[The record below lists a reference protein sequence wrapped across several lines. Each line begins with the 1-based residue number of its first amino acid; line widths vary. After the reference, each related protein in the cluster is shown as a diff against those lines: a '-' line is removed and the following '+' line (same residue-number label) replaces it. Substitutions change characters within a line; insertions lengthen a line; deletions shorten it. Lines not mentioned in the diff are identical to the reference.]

1 MHELSLAQSI
11 CDVVQA
17 NITPKQR
24 VTSVVVEWG
33 PLSGVVPEALEYCF
47 DIVAQASGLGDAKL
61 TLQSTQPSAAC
72 SACQASF
79 IVDEMGASCPE
90 CGHAPV
96 TVEGG
101 REFRLK
107 EIEVEDV

>member
-11 CDVVQA
+11 CDTVRA
-17 NITPKQR
+17 HLPPGQR
-24 VTSVVVEWG
+24 VLTVVVEWG
-33 PLSGVVPEALEYCF
+33 PLSGVVPESLQYCF
-47 DIVAQASGLGDAKL
+47 DIVAQSTGLDEARLKL
-61 TLQSTQPSAAC
+61 MSTKPNATCPAC
-72 SACQASF
+72 EAGFTVEQMWA
-79 IVDEMGASCPE
+79 ECPE

-96 TVEGG
+96 TVIGG